1 MNPSVYLLLLLVCL
15 IYLTTQRRNN
25 YIAHF
30 IQKKRGGQGKMVELA
45 KQFLGKKCVFSMFNS
60 TQVSGILK
68 EISGNAVLVE
78 ENGVCEAVNLDF
90 VTRIREIP
98 EKKKKK

>member
-1 MNPSVYLLLLLVCL
+1 
-15 IYLTTQRRNN
+15 
-25 YIAHF
+25 
-30 IQKKRGGQGKMVELA
+30 MVELA

-98 EKKKKK
+98 GKEEKEISRRGGMTCADSMGRRKRPDDFADL